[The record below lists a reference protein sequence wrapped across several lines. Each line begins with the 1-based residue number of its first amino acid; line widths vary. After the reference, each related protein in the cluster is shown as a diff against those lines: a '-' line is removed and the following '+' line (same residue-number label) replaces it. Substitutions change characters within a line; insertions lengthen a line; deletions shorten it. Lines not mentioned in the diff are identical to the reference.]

1 MAYLRVNDI
10 DLYYEEYGS
19 GTPLVLLH
27 GNGEDHTTFS
37 VLGEALRH
45 RFHIYAFDSRGHGL
59 SSSVSEYHY
68 ADMATDIAKAL
79 ETLFDS
85 PVDILGFSDGGVIA
99 LFLGI
104 WFPKLIRR
112 MILCGSN
119 YHPYG
124 IKQEGRIAMQQDIMR
139 HITR

>member
-45 RFHIYAFDSRGHGL
+45 RFHML
-59 SSSVSEYHY
+59 V
-68 ADMATDIAKAL
+68 
-79 ETLFDS
+79 
-85 PVDILGFSDGGVIA
+85 
-99 LFLGI
+99 
-104 WFPKLIRR
+104 
-112 MILCGSN
+112 C
-119 YHPYG
+119 
-124 IKQEGRIAMQQDIMR
+124 IM
-139 HITR
+139 